1 MLELVQYGWDSE
13 IELAELTPEHI
24 KHVLKLYLSGI
35 YSDVEVRNWA
45 NAIERRDDIG
55 LLRSHAEVMDEMVF
69 WLANPAINY
78 AITPSLANCI
88 IHNLDNNAIT

>member
-1 MLELVQYGWDSE
+1 MRARKELIKSLLSFAEPIEAIVLELVQYGWDSE

-55 LLRSHAEVMDEMVF
+55 LLRSHAEVLDEMV
-69 WLANPAINY
+69 
-78 AITPSLANCI
+78 
-88 IHNLDNNAIT
+88 